1 MLQKFFISVK
11 FFIVVISLFFVFS
24 CATLPKP
31 LQDIP
36 ALKDVPFKVVKDN
49 PDKYKDISL
58 LWGGRI
64 TNCINTQDG
73 TVFEI
78 LHLPLDREGYPEET
92 DASEGRF
99 IVKSKN
105 FLDCA
110 VYSKGRLLTVAGR
123 FKGLQEGKIDTM
135 PYIFPVIEAQ
145 ATYLWKKTKYYPNY
159 YWHPSI
165 WFWYGSPGWWFEYGY
180 PPWW

>member
-1 MLQKFFISVK
+1 MLNYVRL
-11 FFIVVISLFFVFS
+11 FIVLVIFLTFS

-36 ALKDVPFKVVKDN
+36 ALRDVPLKAIKEN
-49 PDKYKDISL
+49 PNKYKDISI

-78 LHLPLDREGYPEET
+78 LHLPLDREGYPEDT
-92 DASEGRF
+92 DSSEGRF
-99 IVKSKN
+99 IVKSRN

-110 VYSKGRLLTVAGR
+110 VYSKGRLLTVVGKFR
-123 FKGLQEGKIDTM
+123 ELQEGKIDTM
-135 PYIFPVIEAQ
+135 PYTFPVIEAQ
-145 ATYLWKKTKYYPNY
+145 STYLWKKTKSYPRY

-165 WFWYGSPGWWFEYGY
+165 WFWYGCPGWRFEYGY
-180 PPWW
+180 PSW